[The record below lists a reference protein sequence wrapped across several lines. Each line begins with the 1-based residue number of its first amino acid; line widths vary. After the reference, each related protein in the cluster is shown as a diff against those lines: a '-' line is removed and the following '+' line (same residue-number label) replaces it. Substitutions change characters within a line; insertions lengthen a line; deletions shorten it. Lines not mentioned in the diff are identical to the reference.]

1 MNVKYTTTCAEIVRQ
16 LLAKY
21 RLKHRDPRL
30 FNISLEVATR
40 GTGQFTLLSS
50 HLLIPTSRS
59 TYTYKLCTS
68 WYIPY
73 DPTTGLPSSL
83 CTVPYDWPSS
93 LCALC
98 DKFLMADFR
107 AYLAA

>member
-40 GTGQFTLLSS
+40 GAGQFTLLSS
-50 HLLIPTSRS
+50 HLLIPTTRS
-59 TYTYKLCTS
+59 TFTYKLCTS
-68 WYIPY
+68 RLH
-73 DPTTGLPSSL
+73 PTTGLPL
-83 CTVPYDWPSS
+83 F
-93 LCALC
+93 AL
-98 DKFLMADFR
+98 FVINF
-107 AYLAA
+107 